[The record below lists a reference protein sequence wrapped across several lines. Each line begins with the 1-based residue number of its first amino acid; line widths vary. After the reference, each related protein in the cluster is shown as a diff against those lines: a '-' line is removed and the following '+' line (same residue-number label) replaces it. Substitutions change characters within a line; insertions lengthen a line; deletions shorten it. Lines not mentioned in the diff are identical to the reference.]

1 MSRRS
6 IVICGN
12 GASAALLLCALAR
25 RGEGSKFKV
34 TVIGTGPRLGA
45 GIAYATENS
54 NHLLNVPATRMSAD
68 PLKPQDFENFLAG
81 RGIKAD
87 DFAQRFVARGLYA
100 DYLDQTLKSLLPK
113 EMQKHVRMVRAQV
126 HGLIRVGLG
135 WTVLHGEG
143 STHADLVVLAS
154 GLGGPAP
161 IAGHYAPGA
170 AARITEIPWGEPRVD
185 TKEDV
190 MVLGTGL
197 TAIDTVISLMDRGHT
212 GRIKLL
218 SRHGMLPAT
227 HVAPAK
233 REALPRPFPKSPSAL
248 LRAIK
253 KEAGVTP
260 EDWQGFMDAMRP
272 HWPQIW
278 AGFDEREKSRALRHG
293 LSHWNRH
300 RHRVAPAGAA
310 RVKDAGVAILSGRLS
325 ALTMTADQRL
335 TATVTHKGKAQC
347 LTVDRVINCTG
358 PALHKGHD
366 ALMENLIASRQARIG
381 PAGLG
386 LDVDDRNRVTDS
398 DGAAQ
403 PSLFALG
410 ALTRGR
416 WWEIT
421 AIPEISRQAMDIAGH
436 IRAQFSLMD
445 AANRLERKDA
455 KA

>member
-1 MSRRS
+1 MSRRN

-25 RGEGSKFKV
+25 RGEGSKFEV

-45 GIAYATENS
+45 GIAYATQNP
-54 NHLLNVPATRMSAD
+54 NHLLNVPAARMSAD
-68 PLKPQDFENFLAG
+68 PLEPQDFENFLAG
-81 RGIKAD
+81 RGIKPA

-100 DYLDQTLKSLLPK
+100 DYLDQTLKSLLPRD
-113 EMQKHVRMVRAQV
+113 MQKHVRQIRAQV
-126 HGLIRVGLG
+126 HGLIRVGLS

-161 IAGHYAPGA
+161 IAGRYAKGA
-170 AARITEIPWGEPRVD
+170 AARIIEIPWGEPQVD
-185 TKEDV
+185 AKDDV
-190 MVLGTGL
+190 LVLGTGL
-197 TAIDTVISLMDRGHT
+197 TAMDTVISLRDRGHT
-212 GRIKLL
+212 GRITLL

-227 HVAPAK
+227 HVPPVK
-233 REALPRPFPKSPSAL
+233 RDALTVFPKSPGAL
-248 LRAIK
+248 LRALK
-253 KEAGVTP
+253 KEAGKTP
-260 EDWQGFMDAMRP
+260 EEWQGLMDAMRP
-272 HWPQIW
+272 HWPEIW
-278 AGFDEREKSRALRHG
+278 DGFDEREKGRALRHG

-310 RVKDAGVAILSGRLS
+310 RVRDAGVAIIAGRLS

-335 TATVTHKGKAQC
+335 TATVTHKGKAQS
-347 LTVDRVINCTG
+347 LAVDRVINCTG

-386 LDVDDRNRVTDS
+386 LDVDDRNRVTDG
-398 DGAAQ
+398 DGLAQ

-421 AIPEISRQAMDIAGH
+421 AIPEISRQAMDIVGH

>member
-25 RGEGSKFKV
+25 RGEGSKFEV

-45 GIAYATENS
+45 GIAYATGNP
-54 NHLLNVPATRMSAD
+54 NHLLNVPAGRMSAD
-68 PLKPQDFENFLAG
+68 PLEPQDFEKFLAA
-81 RGIKAD
+81 RGNKAG
-87 DFAQRFVARGLYA
+87 DFAQRFVARGFYS

-113 EMQKHVRMVRAQV
+113 DMQKHVRHVRAQV

-143 STHADLVVLAS
+143 STNADLVVLAT

-161 IAGHYAPGA
+161 IAGRYSAD
-170 AARITEIPWGEPRVD
+170 AARIIEIPWGEPQVD

-190 MVLGTGL
+190 LVLGTGL
-197 TAIDTVISLMDRGHT
+197 TAMDTVISLMDPGHT
-212 GRIKLL
+212 GQITLL

-227 HVAPAK
+227 HVPPAK
-233 REALPRPFPKSPSAL
+233 REALAQPFPRGPGAL

-253 KEAGVTP
+253 KEAGATP
-260 EDWQGFMDAMRP
+260 EEWQGFMDAMRP
-272 HWPQIW
+272 HWPEIW
-278 AGFDEREKSRALRHG
+278 DGFDAREKSRALRHG

-310 RVKDAGVAILSGRLS
+310 RVQDAGVTIMAGRLT
-325 ALTMTADQRL
+325 ALTLKEQRL
-335 TATVTHKGKAQC
+335 AATVTHKGKTQN

-358 PALHKGHD
+358 PALNKGHD

-398 DGAAQ
+398 DGLAQ

-410 ALTRGR
+410 APTRGR

-445 AANRLERKDA
+445 AATRLERKGA